1 MSTPDTKVLYMIA
14 ILNETYI
21 EELGL
26 DYMRKPIVYLS
37 AYSLTAG
44 SRHTEFEEKKVF
56 ILLPSHPHNRA
67 VSPCLSG
74 GSVVRVRVRV

>member
-26 DYMRKPIVYLS
+26 GYIRKLIVCLS
-37 AYSLTAG
+37 AFTLTAG
-44 SRHTEFEEKKVF
+44 SRHTEFE
-56 ILLPSHPHNRA
+56 
-67 VSPCLSG
+67 
-74 GSVVRVRVRV
+74 

>member
-1 MSTPDTKVLYMIA
+1 MILSINKTFNYFDMSTLYAKVLYMIA

-44 SRHTEFEEKKVF
+44 SGHAEFE
-56 ILLPSHPHNRA
+56 
-67 VSPCLSG
+67 
-74 GSVVRVRVRV
+74 